1 MYKYTQGAKMKVD
14 KKNAIIA
21 GVCAGL
27 SNATNLPAFVFRL
40 AFLFAFLFAGL
51 GPLVYIVLWILMQP
65 KE

>member
-1 MYKYTQGAKMKVD
+1 MKVD
-14 KKNAIIA
+14 KKNAMIG

-27 SNATNLPAFVFRL
+27 SNATNLPTFVFRL

-51 GPLVYIVLWILMQP
+51 GPIVYIVLWILMQP